1 MSHRSRTSTRRGT
14 VIAAAAVWVLL
25 FPTSMSAAEPAAA
38 AVDAGAVPRTLWGAP
53 DLAGI
58 WDFRTMTPLQRPTDL
73 GDKAVFNDDEAA
85 EWEQRNVALRNK
97 DRRTED
103 GLSAQADVAS
113 AYNEFWWDYGKTL
126 TDDKRTSLIVDPPNG
141 RIPALTE
148 GALARRN
155 ARSEARRRPAHG
167 PEDRGIAERCILGFN
182 AGPPM
187 NPSAYNN
194 NLHLLQTQDTVVLL
208 NEMVHDSRIVPLDGR
223 SRLAPNVRQWRG
235 DSRGRWEG
243 DTLVVE
249 TTNFTDKTSF
259 RGSGP
264 GMRLTERF
272 TRIDA
277 ERLIYEY
284 TIVDPES
291 FEGPWTAAIPMTKT
305 DAPMFEYACHEG
317 NYGMYNLL
325 AGARAQEKEGETR
338 TTASE

>member
-1 MSHRSRTSTRRGT
+1 MSHRCSRSDRWFPAIPVSVVLALLLSTPIT
-14 VIAAAAVWVLL
+14 
-25 FPTSMSAAEPAAA
+25 AAEAA
-38 AVDAGAVPRTLWGAP
+38 AVDTAAVPRTPWGAP
-53 DLAGI
+53 DLAGV
-58 WDFRTMTPLQRPTDL
+58 WDFRTITPLERPTEL
-73 GDKAVFNDDEAA
+73 GDKAVFGDDEAS
-85 EWEQRNVALRNK
+85 EWQAKAVARRDK

-126 TDDKRTSLIVDPPNG
+126 TDDKRTSLIVDPANG

-148 GALARRN
+148 GALARRSE
-155 ARSEARRRPAHG
+155 RSEARRRPAQG

-187 NPSAYNN
+187 SPSAYNN
-194 NLHLLQTQDTVVLL
+194 NFHLLQTEDTVVLL

-223 SRLAPNVRQWRG
+223 SRLAANVRQWRG

-259 RGSGP
+259 RRSGP

-272 TRIDA
+272 TRVDA
-277 ERLIYEY
+277 EKLIYEY
-284 TIVDPES
+284 TIDDPES
-291 FEGPWTAAIPMTKT
+291 FAGPWTAAIPMTKT

-325 AGARAQEKEGETR
+325 AGARAQEKEAEALA
-338 TTASE
+338 TASE